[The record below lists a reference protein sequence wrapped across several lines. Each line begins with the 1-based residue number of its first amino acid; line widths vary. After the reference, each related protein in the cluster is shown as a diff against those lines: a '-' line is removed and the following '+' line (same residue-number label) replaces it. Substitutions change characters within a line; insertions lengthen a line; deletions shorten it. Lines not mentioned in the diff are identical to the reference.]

1 MGGILAVRDGEEF
14 SLFRLSRPKARD
26 NMSPRSWVWG
36 NRMVESDDEIY
47 VYDGVNQSEEKV
59 QVSRILRHN
68 REPVLLDRR
77 TISTCLQNDAMAMQ
91 LSEECLDI
99 IEQARHEDSPDMKVN
114 LEADSES
121 SDDDS
126 EVRERSREASR
137 LAAEGQL
144 PRNRR
149 VRTLTEKGHFFHGL

>member
-1 MGGILAVRDGEEF
+1 
-14 SLFRLSRPKARD
+14 
-26 NMSPRSWVWG
+26 
-36 NRMVESDDEIY
+36 
-47 VYDGVNQSEEKV
+47 
-59 QVSRILRHN
+59 
-68 REPVLLDRR
+68 
-77 TISTCLQNDAMAMQ
+77 MAMQ

-99 IEQARHEDSPDMKVN
+99 IEQARHEDSPDMKEN

-137 LAAEGQL
+137 LAAEGPL

-149 VRTLTEKGHFFHGL
+149 VRTLKEKGHFFHGLFDP

>member
-1 MGGILAVRDGEEF
+1 
-14 SLFRLSRPKARD
+14 
-26 NMSPRSWVWG
+26 
-36 NRMVESDDEIY
+36 
-47 VYDGVNQSEEKV
+47 
-59 QVSRILRHN
+59 
-68 REPVLLDRR
+68 
-77 TISTCLQNDAMAMQ
+77 
-91 LSEECLDI
+91 
-99 IEQARHEDSPDMKVN
+99 MKEN